1 MVFSHVGGTERVVFG
16 DIKVLKYCVV
26 VVRFEEG
33 TEHIHVECFA
43 ETTGTGEEVYG

>member
-1 MVFSHVGGTERVVFG
+1 VRGAERVVFG

-33 TEHIHVECFA
+33 TEHVHVECFA
-43 ETTGTGEEVYG
+43 ETVGTGEVIYG